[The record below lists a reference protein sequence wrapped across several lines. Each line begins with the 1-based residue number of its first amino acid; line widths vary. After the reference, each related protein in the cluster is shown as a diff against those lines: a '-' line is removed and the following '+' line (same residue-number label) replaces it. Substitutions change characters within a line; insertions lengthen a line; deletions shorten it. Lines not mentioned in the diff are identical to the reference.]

1 MYAYVGCRTTKER
14 GARGRGLE
22 VFRLDAQG
30 AWDHVQTVPDLVNPT
45 FLAFG
50 KARDVLYTIHGDF
63 SEVSAF
69 RIDPQNGHLSA
80 LNQQST
86 GGRNPVH
93 LATDKTGRFLLVANY
108 ASGNVALLPIEPG
121 GALGALCDLLQLSGT
136 PGPHRSE
143 QKGSHPHQVL
153 PDPEQ
158 RRFLIPDKGVD
169 KVFVVHLDPE
179 ARKLIVD
186 NALSAIAR
194 QGAAPR
200 HGAFHPKAPYVYVA
214 NELDSTVTTYGYDG
228 VSGHLAAKEV
238 VSSLPPSCIV
248 TSHAAG
254 IQITPDGRFVYV
266 SNRGHN
272 SIAVFAV
279 DAQAYTLR
287 QVSCATSGGTKP
299 RFISLDPSGT
309 ILFVANE
316 MSDTIVPF
324 HIDRQTGAL
333 SPSDRVVHTWSP
345 VCIVFLDPSE
355 KPATR

>member
-22 VFRLDAQG
+22 VFQLDAQG
-30 AWDHVQTVPDLVNPT
+30 TWDHVQTVPDLVNPS

-50 KARDVLYTIHGDF
+50 KARDVLYTVHGDF

-69 RIDPQNGHLSA
+69 RINSQNGRLSA

-93 LATDKTGRFLLVANY
+93 LATDKAGHFLLVANY
-108 ASGNVALLPIEPG
+108 ATGTIALLPIELD
-121 GALGALCDLLQLSGT
+121 GALGALCDLLELSGT

-143 QKGSHPHQVL
+143 QKGPHPHQVL

-169 KVFVVHLDPE
+169 KVFIVRLDTE
-179 ARKLIVD
+179 ARKLMLD
-186 NALSAIAR
+186 DALSAIAR

-200 HGAFHPKAPYVYVA
+200 HGAFHPTAPFVYVA
-214 NELDSTVTTYGYDG
+214 NELDSTITTYGYDG
-228 VSGHLAAKEV
+228 VSGRLAAKEV
-238 VSSLPPSCIV
+238 VPTLPPNCIV

-266 SNRGHN
+266 SNRGHD
-272 SIAVFAV
+272 SVAVFAV
-279 DAQAYTLR
+279 DSQAYTLR
-287 QVSCATSGGTKP
+287 QVGCAPSGGTKP
-299 RFISLDPSGT
+299 RFVSLDPSGSA
-309 ILFVANE
+309 LFVANE
-316 MSDTIVPF
+316 TSDTIVPF

-333 SPSDRVVHTWSP
+333 SPSDHVVHTGSP
-345 VCIVFLDPSE
+345 VCIVFLDPSKE
-355 KPATR
+355 PVSQ